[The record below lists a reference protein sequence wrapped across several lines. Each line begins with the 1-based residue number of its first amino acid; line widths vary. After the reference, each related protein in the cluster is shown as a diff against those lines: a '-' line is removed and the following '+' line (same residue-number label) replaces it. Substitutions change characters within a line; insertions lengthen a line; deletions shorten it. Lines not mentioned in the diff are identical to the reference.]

1 MDVDIPQIDQKAQ
14 NFCKEGNH
22 MQLLK
27 RIYSGLI
34 KVNAKAHSLA
44 ISKLCEEIEPDV
56 DDNISDSSI
65 SEDSVKMLT
74 YDEQMEV
81 DYPFLELVNPE
92 YEYTYVP

>member
-1 MDVDIPQIDQKAQ
+1 
-14 NFCKEGNH
+14 

-27 RIYSGLI
+27 RIHSGLI

-56 DDNISDSSI
+56 DDSISDSSI

-74 YDEQMEV
+74 YDE
-81 DYPFLELVNPE
+81 
-92 YEYTYVP
+92 

>member
-1 MDVDIPQIDQKAQ
+1 
-14 NFCKEGNH
+14 

-56 DDNISDSSI
+56 DDSISDSSI

-74 YDEQMEV
+74 YDE
-81 DYPFLELVNPE
+81 
-92 YEYTYVP
+92 